1 MSSKTETTN
10 KMNSVLIDGVEIPII
25 YIPNPYK
32 KKKKTIKKE
41 PIIKAERFKY
51 VNPYDYK
58 DLLIQEQQGKIKIF
72 FTQQGLKLVL
82 LKYYEYE

>member
-1 MSSKTETTN
+1 MSSKTNPTN
-10 KMNSVLIDGVEIPII
+10 KINSVLIEIPII

-32 KKKKTIKKE
+32 KKTIKKE
-41 PIIKAERFKY
+41 PIIKNERFRY
-51 VNPYDYK
+51 VNQYDYQ